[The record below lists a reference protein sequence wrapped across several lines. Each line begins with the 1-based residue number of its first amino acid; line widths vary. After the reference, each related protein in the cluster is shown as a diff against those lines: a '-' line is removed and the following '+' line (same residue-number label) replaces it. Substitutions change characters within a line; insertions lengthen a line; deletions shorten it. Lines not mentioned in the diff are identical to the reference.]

1 MHFFSNKMSEA
12 HTRRM
17 RFVRSLF
24 AHVTMSLRSRRRRS
38 ISSSSSGG
46 SSHTSGSNS
55 ASPFFTISASSHHAV
70 RTPARRLR
78 MRTLGLR
85 ALGAAELRGC
95 HRAARV
101 CGRTFTLPLMYQPFC
116 RIILTCQQVRVLG
129 SQYKVVPSDKIVTSA
144 MAGAIGEEVKLS
156 DVLLVGSA
164 TATIVGTPTVEHSY
178 VTAVVEEQTLADKVI
193 VFKKKRRKNYRRR
206 TAHRQSVTTLR
217 IMSVNVPDSLT
228 L

>member
-1 MHFFSNKMSEA
+1 M
-12 HTRRM
+12 
-17 RFVRSLF
+17 
-24 AHVTMSLRSRRRRS
+24 
-38 ISSSSSGG
+38 
-46 SSHTSGSNS
+46 
-55 ASPFFTISASSHHAV
+55 
-70 RTPARRLR
+70 
-78 MRTLGLR
+78 
-85 ALGAAELRGC
+85 
-95 HRAARV
+95 
-101 CGRTFTLPLMYQPFC
+101 
-116 RIILTCQQVRVLG
+116 LG

-164 TATIVGTPTVEHSY
+164 TATIVGTPNVEHSY